1 MAPFKLSHLSHK
13 AMLEARVDF
22 GGYLPLSRDQVSC
35 LDSRGFIDKLESGND
50 SSPSLS
56 SEHLSREDSATS
68 PRSAP
73 VAALRP
79 NEQVVHPNGRAQYLA
94 AEGEF
99 LAQSAY
105 WHRKMEELLQFP
117 RPVLLIIDINNE
129 DLHAVALDMFSVD
142 RAACKKSA
150 KETVT
155 RLLPSEISCLRLFI
169 MEHECSYV
177 YSIYSIIS
185 YINERKITFSTKS
198 CNEARV
204 RAFRTDDEQK
214 RLLGQQPIPKRRRL

>member
-35 LDSRGFIDKLESGND
+35 LDPQGFTDKLECGND

-56 SEHLSREDSATS
+56 SEHPNLEDSS
-68 PRSAP
+68 LHGAP
-73 VAALRP
+73 MAALRP
-79 NEQVVHPNGRAQYLA
+79 GEPVTHPSGRAQYLA

-99 LAQSAY
+99 LAQSAF

-129 DLHAVALDMFSVD
+129 DLHAVALDMFNVD
-142 RAACKKSA
+142 RVACMKSA
-150 KETVT
+150 KEAVT
-155 RLLPSEISCLRLFI
+155 RLLPSEILCLRLFI

-185 YINERKITFSTKS
+185 FINERKLTFSTKS
-198 CNEARV
+198 CDGSRV
-204 RAFRTDDEQK
+204 RAFRADDEQR